1 MSLVVDAN
9 SSSNIE
15 PIPEGTYLAVC
26 NMLVDLGEQY
36 NETYK
41 NSSKKVLIGWE
52 IPEETYT
59 NADGE
64 EKPRQI
70 TKRYTA
76 SLNEKSTLRKDL
88 AAWRGKNFTDEELK
102 KFDLRN
108 IVGKS
113 CLLTIIHKDN
123 NDRVY
128 AQISSISSL
137 PKGMAKGNL
146 SGEPLIFDLDN
157 DELKLIDFLPEW
169 IAKIIKNSV
178 TYQERTLVPPA
189 IEEIDDGE
197 EPF

>member
-189 IEEIDDGE
+189 IEEIEDGE

>member
-157 DELKLIDFLPEW
+157 NELKLIDFLPEW

-189 IEEIDDGE
+189 IEEIEDGE